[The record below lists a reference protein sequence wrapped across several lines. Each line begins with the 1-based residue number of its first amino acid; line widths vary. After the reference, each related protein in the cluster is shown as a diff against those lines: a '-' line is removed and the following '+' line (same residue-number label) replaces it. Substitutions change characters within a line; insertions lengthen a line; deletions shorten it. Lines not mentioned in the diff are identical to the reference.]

1 MSRPATKWTCAFC
14 GNTIYWD
21 ELFTFMKSGVVH
33 YTCFRDKAMK
43 TSKIPP
49 NEMQTVLD
57 LLEKELSR
65 ITEYKKVM
73 SSITNEEIKKS
84 LDQIEKDAEK
94 QSGVLTRI
102 AAVNSQIE
110 G

>member
-21 ELFTFMKSGVVH
+21 ELFTFMKNGVVH

-49 NEMQTVLD
+49 EDMKTVLNM
-57 LLEKELSR
+57 LEKELMR

-73 SSITNEEIKKS
+73 STVQNEEIKKS
-84 LDQIEKDAEK
+84 LDQVEKDAEK
-94 QSGVLTRI
+94 QSGVLTRL
-102 AAVNSQIE
+102 AANLSQIE